1 MKMASTSAVGNLKE
15 ELNCSICWNIYT
27 EPVSLSCGHNF
38 CRSCIE
44 KNWDKKDTG
53 PGYSCPECR
62 AEYAQKPILH
72 KNLKLSNIIE
82 RFEATQMNEEPPKI
96 FCDFCLDSPLPA
108 VKTCMNCEASL
119 CEHHLRKHSE
129 KAAQKNH
136 LLIEPASSLEDRK
149 CSDHE
154 KLIEY
159 YCLDDHSCI
168 CVTCYVAGPH
178 KNHDIRILKDI
189 HNETKASLSEKLE
202 NLQSCRLTL
211 EEATKELQ
219 GTEVNLKKDSAI
231 LRKQI
236 SDLFQEIRMLLTKQE
251 KQILDTV
258 ITEKNIN
265 LSKVLKKIQ
274 ELEIKREVI
283 THLIQEVQDLK
294 NQKDPLFFIKDFKS
308 TYERISNNNTEV
320 ETLRVSWKKLDEST
334 ISTIKQETKRIFEM
348 LNTLIF
354 DHPVHSNDEVSEERV
369 PLEDEN
375 EEDNLPDSMKPTGTT
390 GEVRRTQYTSLFC
403 KDVPVRLVLEK
414 PARSSMKITTRGVQ
428 ESSRSP
434 VLQERS
440 MQLATSEQAVV
451 AQLVEETVSRPSA
464 RLPMSQEVMQER
476 FRLED
481 YYAEDHI
488 MEHTRSED
496 TESTIS
502 AADNLV
508 YYAEFE
514 EEGGE
519 MPYVMEDSLD
529 EEYLDVLYMRK
540 RRDKFSTKSV

>member
-53 PGYSCPECR
+53 LGYSCPECR
-62 AEYAQKPILH
+62 AEYAQKPVLH

-82 RFEATQMNEEPPKI
+82 RFEATQINEEPPKI
-96 FCDFCLDSPLPA
+96 FCDFCLDNPLPA

-129 KAAQKNH
+129 KTAQKNH

-202 NLQSCRLTL
+202 KLQNCRATL

-219 GTEVNLKKDSAI
+219 GTEMNLKKDSAV

-320 ETLRVSWKKLDEST
+320 EKLKVSWKKLDENT

-348 LNTLIF
+348 LNTIIF
-354 DHPVHSNDEVSEERV
+354 DHPVQSNDEVVEERFMV
-369 PLEDEN
+369 EDEN
-375 EEDNLPDSMKPTGTT
+375 EEDNLPDAMKPVGS
-390 GEVRRTQYTSLFC
+390 GDIRRTQYTSLFC
-403 KDVPVRLVLEK
+403 KDVPVPSVLER
-414 PARSSMKITTRGVQ
+414 PARSSIKTTTRGAQ
-428 ESSRSP
+428 ETSP
-434 VLQERS
+434 SPPPQDRS
-440 MQLATSEQAVV
+440 MQLVTSEQAVV
-451 AQLVEETVSRPSA
+451 AQLVEEAVSRPST
-464 RLPMSQEVMQER
+464 RLLSSEEVIQER
-476 FRLED
+476 FRLDDYDEED
-481 YYAEDHI
+481 NLTENLRGED
-488 MEHTRSED
+488 S
-496 TESTIS
+496 ESTIS
-502 AADNLV
+502 TTDNLL

-519 MPYVMEDSLD
+519 MPYMIEDSLD
-529 EEYLDVLYMRK
+529 EEYLDVLFMRK
-540 RRDKFSTKSV
+540 RRDSFTTKSI

>member
-62 AEYAQKPILH
+62 AEYAQKPVLH

-96 FCDFCLDSPLPA
+96 FCDFCLDNPLPA

-129 KAAQKNH
+129 KTAQKNH

-202 NLQSCRLTL
+202 KLQSCRATL

-219 GTEVNLKKDSAI
+219 GTEMNLKKDSAV

-308 TYERISNNNTEV
+308 TYERISSNNTEV
-320 ETLRVSWKKLDEST
+320 EKLKVSWKKLDETT

-348 LNTLIF
+348 LNTIIF
-354 DHPVHSNDEVSEERV
+354 DHPVQSNDEMVEERYAV
-369 PLEDEN
+369 EDEN
-375 EEDNLPDSMKPTGTT
+375 EEESLPESLKPAGS
-390 GEVRRTQYTSLFC
+390 GDIRRTQYTSLFS
-403 KDVPVRLVLEK
+403 KDVPVPLLLER
-414 PARSSMKITTRGVQ
+414 PARSSIKITTRGAQ
-428 ESSRSP
+428 ETSQSP
-434 VLQERS
+434 SPQERS
-440 MQLATSEQAVV
+440 MQLVTSEQAVV
-451 AQLVEETVSRPSA
+451 AQLVEETVSRPST
-464 RLPMSQEVMQER
+464 RLPASQEIMHEK
-476 FRLED
+476 FRLDDFDEED
-481 YYAEDHI
+481 NLAENL
-488 MEHTRSED
+488 RGED
-496 TESTIS
+496 SESTIS
-502 AADNLV
+502 TTDNIL
-508 YYAEFE
+508 YYT
-514 EEGGE
+514 
-519 MPYVMEDSLD
+519 D
-529 EEYLDVLYMRK
+529 EQV
-540 RRDKFSTKSV
+540 FFIF

>member
-1 MKMASTSAVGNLKE
+1 MGGSWLHDHHCQLPPSPPDEWKILAHVTDRNKYVGRLSSSVFKERALYCLVLLVFQVESADS
-15 ELNCSICWNIYT
+15 LNDWHMYYT
-27 EPVSLSCGHNF
+27 IVVWRLYLLQEIHHLQFKAKYMLPGGLVLC
-38 CRSCIE
+38 CIE

-62 AEYAQKPILH
+62 AEYAQKPVLH

-96 FCDFCLDSPLPA
+96 FCDFCLDNPLPA

-129 KAAQKNH
+129 KTAQKNH

-202 NLQSCRLTL
+202 KLQSCRATL

-219 GTEVNLKKDSAI
+219 GTEMNL
-231 LRKQI
+231 
-236 SDLFQEIRMLLTKQE
+236 
-251 KQILDTV
+251 
-258 ITEKNIN
+258 
-265 LSKVLKKIQ
+265 
-274 ELEIKREVI
+274 
-283 THLIQEVQDLK
+283 
-294 NQKDPLFFIKDFKS
+294 KDFKS

-320 ETLRVSWKKLDEST
+320 EKLKVSWKKLDETT
-334 ISTIKQETKRIFEM
+334 ISTIKQETKQIFEM
-348 LNTLIF
+348 LNMIIF
-354 DHPVHSNDEVSEERV
+354 DHPVQSNDEVVEERFAM
-369 PLEDEN
+369 EDEN
-375 EEDNLPDSMKPTGTT
+375 EEENLPESLKPVGS
-390 GEVRRTQYTSLFC
+390 GDIRRTQYTSLFS
-403 KDVPVRLVLEK
+403 KDVPVQLVLER
-414 PARSSMKITTRGVQ
+414 PARSSIKITTRGAQ
-428 ESSRSP
+428 ETSQSP
-434 VLQERS
+434 SPQERS
-440 MQLATSEQAVV
+440 MQLVTSEQAVV
-451 AQLVEETVSRPSA
+451 AQLVEETVSRPST
-464 RLPMSQEVMQER
+464 RLPASQEAMQER
-476 FRLED
+476 FRLDDYDEED
-481 YYAEDHI
+481 ILTENLRGED
-488 MEHTRSED
+488 S
-496 TESTIS
+496 ESTIS
-502 AADNLV
+502 TTDNLL
-508 YYAEFE
+508 YYAAEFE

-529 EEYLDVLYMRK
+529 EEYLDVLFMRK
-540 RRDKFSTKSV
+540 RRDSFTTKSV

>member
-1 MKMASTSAVGNLKE
+1 
-15 ELNCSICWNIYT
+15 
-27 EPVSLSCGHNF
+27 
-38 CRSCIE
+38 
-44 KNWDKKDTG
+44 
-53 PGYSCPECR
+53 
-62 AEYAQKPILH
+62 
-72 KNLKLSNIIE
+72 
-82 RFEATQMNEEPPKI
+82 MNEEPLKI
-96 FCDFCLDSPLPA
+96 FCDFCLESPLPA

-202 NLQSCRLTL
+202 KLQNCRTTL

-320 ETLRVSWKKLDEST
+320 EKLKVSWKKLDVTT

-354 DHPVHSNDEVSEERV
+354 DHPVQSNDEVLEDRFQ
-369 PLEDEN
+369 LEDEN
-375 EEDNLPDSMKPTGTT
+375 EEENLPDSMKPVGS
-390 GEVRRTQYTSLFC
+390 GDIRRTQYTSLFC
-403 KDVPVRLVLEK
+403 KDVPIPLVLER
-414 PARSSMKITTRGVQ
+414 PARSSIKITTRGAQ
-428 ESSRSP
+428 EASQSP
-434 VLQERS
+434 PPQERS

-464 RLPMSQEVMQER
+464 RLPMSQGVMQER
-476 FRLED
+476 SRSDD
-481 YYAEDHI
+481 YDE
-488 MEHTRSED
+488 ED
-496 TESTIS
+496 TLTENLYRRRHRCEFKEYFRRGEDSESTIS
-502 AADNLV
+502 TTDTLV

-519 MPYVMEDSLD
+519 MPYLMEDSLD

-540 RRDKFSTKSV
+540 QRDKFTTKSV

>member
-1 MKMASTSAVGNLKE
+1 MVNYITKLLQLSVLSTPVMKMASTSAVGNLKE

-62 AEYAQKPILH
+62 AEYAQKPVLH

-96 FCDFCLDSPLPA
+96 FCDFCLDNPLPA

-129 KAAQKNH
+129 KTAQKNH

-202 NLQSCRLTL
+202 KLQSCRATL

-219 GTEVNLKKDSAI
+219 GTEMNLKKDSAV

-294 NQKDPLFFIKDFKS
+294 NQKDPLFFIKGFSEVSGRAVAGSSTMDAASHPNVFGLWWDWQTPPEVGTEKS
-308 TYERISNNNTEV
+308 HPSPKLKWISSNNTEV
-320 ETLRVSWKKLDEST
+320 EKLKVSWKKLDETT

-348 LNTLIF
+348 LNTIIF
-354 DHPVHSNDEVSEERV
+354 DHPVQSNDEMVEERYAV
-369 PLEDEN
+369 EDEN
-375 EEDNLPDSMKPTGTT
+375 EEESLP
-390 GEVRRTQYTSLFC
+390 ESL
-403 KDVPVRLVLEK
+403 
-414 PARSSMKITTRGVQ
+414 
-428 ESSRSP
+428 
-434 VLQERS
+434 
-440 MQLATSEQAVV
+440 
-451 AQLVEETVSRPSA
+451 
-464 RLPMSQEVMQER
+464 
-476 FRLED
+476 
-481 YYAEDHI
+481 
-488 MEHTRSED
+488 
-496 TESTIS
+496 
-502 AADNLV
+502 
-508 YYAEFE
+508 
-514 EEGGE
+514 
-519 MPYVMEDSLD
+519 
-529 EEYLDVLYMRK
+529 
-540 RRDKFSTKSV
+540 